1 MKCGKNSL
9 VVDYVARIH
18 MNTDP
23 FWFYNLVVFFDED
36 NKVKLPKGILSFY
49 HLFVDQLDMKLF
61 EEQIP
66 QSISS
71 SRACFFYVN

>member
-1 MKCGKNSL
+1 MYKRRHNT
-9 VVDYVARIH
+9 VVDFLGRMH

-36 NKVKLPKGILSFY
+36 NDNKPPNGMLSFY
-49 HLFVDQLDMKLF
+49 DLFVDQLDVKLF

-66 QSISS
+66 QSLNN
-71 SRACFFYVN
+71 SRACFYYLN